1 MKRAI
6 AWILCLLLAVSAV
19 GCSKEEEKKTE
30 KEAVRLG
37 GLTGPTTMGMVKLLE
52 ENEAG
57 KTVNSYEFTLA
68 GSADELT
75 PLFIQGELDIISV
88 PVNLGSVLYNK
99 TNVEVQMLCVNTLGV
114 LYILEKGDNSVQ
126 SIEDLKGKT
135 LYATGKGST
144 PEYTLAYLLERKG
157 LKLGEDVQVEWKS
170 EPGEIVSQLAAMDN
184 ALCMLPQPYV
194 TVAMSKVEGLEMRLD
209 LTEEWD
215 KAGTGTQLITSGV
228 FVRKEFAESHPEA
241 VAAFMEE
248 FASSVEYV
256 NENVGESAQLV
267 EKYIHVKSGVAEQ
280 AIPYC
285 HIVCIKGEEMA
296 DSTQAF
302 LTILLGQKPEA
313 VGGALPNGDFYYGN

>member
-19 GCSKEEEKKTE
+19 GCVKEEEKKSE

-52 ENEAG
+52 ENEIG
-57 KTVNSYEFTLA
+57 KTENSYEFTLA

-88 PVNLGSVLYNK
+88 PANLGSVLYNI

-114 LYILEKGDNSVQ
+114 LYVLEKGGNSVQ

-144 PEYTLAYLLERKG
+144 PEYTLAYLLEQKG

-170 EPGEIVSQLAAMDN
+170 EPGEIVAQLSAMDS

-194 TVAMSKVEGLEMRLD
+194 TVAMSKVEGVQMCMD

-215 KAGTGTQLITSGV
+215 KLGTGTRLITSGV

-241 VAAFMEE
+241 VEKFLEE
-248 FASSVEYV
+248 FEASVEYV
-256 NENVGESAQLV
+256 NGNVAEAAQLV
-267 EKYIHVKSGVAEQ
+267 EKYINVKSEVAEQ

-285 HIVCIKGEEMA
+285 HMVCIQGEKMA
-296 DSTQAF
+296 DSTQAI
-302 LTILLGQKPEA
+302 LTIFHGQKPEA
-313 VGGALPNGDFYYGN
+313 IGGALPNGDFYYGN